1 MLDNLYL
8 LPTPYPLLPTPYA
21 LRLTTSCSTTAV
33 YPLLLTPC
41 LLPTPYSLRPTP
53 DYLVLDDGLVGRE
66 GGGDPEHALLDLMQ
80 GLLVLLGTP
89 G

>member
-8 LPTPYPLLPTPYA
+8 LPTPPL
-21 LRLTTSCSTTAV
+21 
-33 YPLLLTPC
+33 
-41 LLPTPYSLRPTP
+41 TPYSLRLTP
-53 DYLVLDDGLVGRE
+53 YYLVLDDGLVGRE

-80 GLLVLLGTP
+80 RLLVLLGTP

>member
-1 MLDNLYL
+1 MLDNVYL

-33 YPLLLTPC
+33 YPLFLTPYLLLTPYA
-41 LLPTPYSLRPTP
+41 LRRTPY
-53 DYLVLDDGLVGRE
+53 YLVLDDGLVGRE

-80 GLLVLLGTP
+80 RLLMLLRTP